1 MPESHSFG
9 EDPISCHAFNGDRTQ
24 LAISP
29 NNNEVHIYKKVGSK
43 WEKLHVLNE
52 HSQRVTGIDWAAR
65 SNRIVTCGTDR
76 NAYVW
81 NLQGNEWKPTLVIL
95 RINRAATYVKW
106 SPEENK
112 FAVGSGARL
121 ISVCY
126 FEKENDWWV
135 SKHIKKPIRST
146 VTSLDWHPNN
156 ILLAAGS
163 TDFKA
168 RVFSAYI
175 KEVEAKPTATSWGQK
190 MTFGCVMFEYGGG
203 GGWVHG
209 VSFSES
215 GNKLAWVSHDSCVHV
230 VDAAQEKTVSVVKT
244 EFLPF
249 LACSWI
255 TDNSIVAVGHD
266 CNPLLFCQDGQ
277 GNISFVNKLDT
288 KGSGK
293 VAGNKS
299 AMMLFR
305 DLDKRATTESRGT
318 EQSTVH
324 QNTISELSI
333 YSGPKGNASKFCTT
347 GVDGKLVIW
356 DIRSL
361 ESAIAGLRIA

>member
-9 EDPISCHAFNGDRTQ
+9 LEPISCHSFNGDKTQ
-24 LAISP
+24 LALSP
-29 NNNEVHIYKKVGSK
+29 NNHEVHIYKKVGNK
-43 WEKLHVLNE
+43 WEKCHVLDE
-52 HSQRVTGIDWAAR
+52 HSQRVTSIDWAPK

-81 NLQGNEWKPTLVIL
+81 VMQGNEWKPTLVIL
-95 RINRAATYVKW
+95 RINRAATFVRW
-106 SPEENK
+106 SPQENK

-121 ISVCY
+121 VSVCY
-126 FEKENDWWV
+126 FEQENDWWV

-156 ILLAAGS
+156 ILLACGS

-168 RVFSAYI
+168 RVYSAYI
-175 KEVEAKPTATSWGQK
+175 KEVEPKPSSTPWGAK
-190 MTFGCVMFEYGGG
+190 MTFSNLMFENSSG

-209 VSFSES
+209 VSFSQS
-215 GNKLAWVSHDSCVHV
+215 GDKLAWVSHGSTVHV
-230 VDAAQEKTVSVVKT
+230 ADAAQGMAVTFLKTQ
-244 EFLPF
+244 FLPF

-255 TDNSIVAVGHD
+255 TDNSIVVVGHD
-266 CNPLLFCQDGQ
+266 CSPLLFSQDGQ
-277 GNISFVNKLDT
+277 GAISFVNKLDT
-288 KGSGK
+288 KGGQKES
-293 VAGNKS
+293 GNKS
-299 AMMLFR
+299 AMKIFR
-305 DLDKRATTESRGT
+305 DLDKKATTESKT
-318 EQSTVH
+318 ERDSLH
-324 QNTISELSI
+324 QNAITEVAVYDGTKS
-333 YSGPKGNASKFCTT
+333 NASKFVTT